1 MASANREQLIRR
13 VCALVAIAAS
23 CVSAPAFAA
32 PAWWRVSAALDF
44 TPNGTQPG
52 LGFPLISSD
61 NCKACHG
68 NGNKGTDDAAFVP
81 WDTWAGTMMANATR
95 DPVFWA
101 ALDVANHD
109 QPGVGDYC
117 LRCHA
122 PQGWFGGHVVK
133 TGTGTTIDGSDG
145 CQLAGTYAEHDS
157 GDAGGPS
164 DYSGETCHYCH
175 RLVAHGPLDQAAYHE
190 NADAWLD
197 DGDCGGEGQPCRHG
211 PYDYVAG
218 AAPDPPPHP
227 WAYSAYHRQG
237 DVCGLCHN
245 VTTPDTSAGPLVTL
259 RDADGNDTGIPFP
272 IERTFREW
280 QQSDFA
286 DLIFRD
292 GIGEVAYTP
301 PLAHGESCQSCHMPD
316 SADSAAYACTLENY
330 GSRVGDLA
338 THDFAGG
345 NTWVPSILGGEY
357 GSALSRTAA
366 FGQTIAA
373 AQQMLLG
380 AASVAITPGA
390 YTAPTA
396 GSAGSIALTVRVTNL
411 AGHKLPTGY
420 SEGRRMWLDVQVRDP
435 TNAVIAESGAYDV
448 ASGVLTQD
456 PQLRVYETLQG
467 IWNGS
472 SCQVTDGSGHA
483 QFHFVLNNCIAK
495 DNRIP
500 PLGFAGGNDPETQP
514 VSQIY
519 PTVGGNAARTANDD
533 DVPYSFSLPAGTA
546 VPLMVTATLNY
557 QTASREY
564 IAFLLDEATAN
575 AFPDENALCNG
586 GPNRPFTVGPQQR
599 TRAEYLY
606 ELWSNAASDPA
617 QPGYGKSPPQQAGNV
632 AAAMVG
638 G

>member
-1 MASANREQLIRR
+1 MASVNREPLNRR
-13 VCALVAIAAS
+13 VRALLACGVLCASAA
-23 CVSAPAFAA
+23 VRAA
-32 PAWWRVSAALDF
+32 PSWWQVSAALDY
-44 TPNGTQPG
+44 TPRGTQPG
-52 LGFPLISSD
+52 LGHALLGSD
-61 NCKACHG
+61 SCKSCHADG
-68 NGNKGTDDAAFVP
+68 YKGTDDAAFTP

-122 PQGWFGGHVVK
+122 PQGWYGGHVVK
-133 TGTGTTIDGSDG
+133 TGTGTTIDGSTG
-145 CQLAGTYAEHDS
+145 CQLAGTYAESDS
-157 GDAGGPS
+157 GDAGGLS

-175 RLVAHGPLDQAAYHE
+175 RLVAQGPQGQTPYQE

-211 PYDYVAG
+211 PYTYPSAG
-218 AAPDPPPHP
+218 IDPPPHP
-227 WAYSAYHRQG
+227 WAYSAYHVQS
-237 DVCGLCHN
+237 DLCGLCHD

-259 RDADGNDTGIPFP
+259 RDASGNDTGIPFP
-272 IERTFREW
+272 VERTFREW

-301 PLAHGESCQSCHMPD
+301 TLARGEPCQTCHMPNSTD
-316 SADSAAYACTLENY
+316 DATYACSLENY
-330 GSRVGDLA
+330 GSRKSDLA
-338 THDFAGG
+338 THAFAGG
-345 NTWVPSILGGEY
+345 NAWVPSILSGEY
-357 GSALSRTAA
+357 GVALNRTAA
-366 FGQTIAA
+366 FAQTIAA

-380 AASVAITPGA
+380 AASVAVTPGA

-396 GSAGSIALTVRVTNL
+396 AAAGSLALSVRVTNL

-420 SEGRRMWLDVQVRDP
+420 SEGRRMWLDVQVRD
-435 TNAVIAESGAYDV
+435 AGGALVAESGGYDP

-456 PQLRVYETLQG
+456 AQLRVYEILQG

-472 SCQVTDGSGHA
+472 ACRTDDGSGNP
-483 QFHFVLNNCIAK
+483 QFHFVLNDCIAK

-500 PLGFAGGNDPETQP
+500 PLGFAGGSDPETQP
-514 VSQIY
+514 VAQAY
-519 PTVGGNAARTANDD
+519 PAVGGNPSRLANYD
-533 DVPYSFSLPAGTA
+533 DVPYRFDLPAGTA
-546 VPLMVTATLNY
+546 LPLGVSATLFY

-564 IAFLLDEATAN
+564 IEFLRNEATSN
-575 AFPDENALCNG
+575 ALPDENTLCTG
-586 GPNRPFTVGPQQR
+586 APNRPFSVGPQAR

-606 ELWSNAASDPA
+606 ELWNNAGNDAT
-617 QPGYGKSPPQQAGNV
+617 QPGYGKSPLQQAGN
-632 AAAMVG
+632 AAAVAVG